1 MSFVDNAYHIVRSEA
16 DLYVE
21 EVGPPEGRV
30 LFYLHGGPGYSS
42 YSFRDICG
50 DDLELYHMIYADQR
64 GTGRSY
70 SEGSFDIDTL
80 AGDVKGI
87 LSGLEQKSATL
98 LAHGF
103 GALIAIR
110 CAVLYREVERLIL
123 VNPWVSMPV
132 LALSLRRAAA
142 SFSGPSDEND
152 EIFKELPAV
161 SEIDPET
168 ELEQAFSKVPAKQL
182 LDRLEFPNP
191 SSRLRLEHSDAQA
204 LTGPQQM
211 AAPEDTWSAD
221 VTDELRQVD
230 QPIVVIVGQ
239 RDGTT
244 YPEQAELVLKNA
256 PRALVSYLDTGH
268 YPWLDDPESFFLV
281 LGEAVET

>member
-21 EVGPPEGRV
+21 EVGARADQV

-50 DDLELYHMIYADQR
+50 DDLERYHMIYADQR

-70 SEGSFDIDTL
+70 SESSFDIDTL

-103 GALIAIR
+103 GALIAVR
-110 CAVLYREVERLIL
+110 CAVLYREIDRLIL

-132 LALSLRRAAA
+132 LALSLRRAATL
-142 SFSGPSDEND
+142 FSGQSGETEEGFEVPVD
-152 EIFKELPAV
+152 PTG
-161 SEIDPET
+161 IDPEA
-168 ELEQAFSKVPAKQL
+168 ELEQAFSQVPAKQL
-182 LDRLEFPNP
+182 LDHLEFPNP
-191 SSRLRLEHSDAQA
+191 TSRLRLEHSDAQA

-211 AAPEDTWSAD
+211 AAPEDSWHAD
-221 VTDELRQVD
+221 VTDDLKQVT
-230 QPIVVIVGQ
+230 QPVVVIVGQ
-239 RDGTT
+239 KDGTT
-244 YPEQAELVLKNA
+244 YPDQAELVLKNT
-256 PRALVSYLDTGH
+256 PHALVSYLDTGH
-268 YPWLDDPESFFLV
+268 YP
-281 LGEAVET
+281 